1 MPVAVFITK
10 DMEKKKG
17 YILSSWSLQSMK
29 FISIS
34 DTADFC
40 ARLSNMDGDISLPD
54 LRPREIWRQR
64 W

>member
-1 MPVAVFITK
+1 MPVAVLNTK
-10 DMEKKKG
+10 DTEKKKG
-17 YILSSWSLQSMK
+17 YILSSWGLQYMK

-34 DTADFC
+34 YTDFC
-40 ARLSNMDGDISLPD
+40 AHLSNMDGDINLPD

>member
-1 MPVAVFITK
+1 MPVAVFNTK
-10 DMEKKKG
+10 DMEKKTG

-34 DTADFC
+34 HSADFC
-40 ARLSNMDGDISLPD
+40 ARLSNMDGDINLPD